1 MAKTPSYVARAR
13 DAWTARNKDY
23 NLYIQKRS
31 VTRYFAKRT
40 PGTRFDQILDAGDS
54 RIDYIQDLMDMQ
66 ELCREAIER
75 EKGCKEVQRTVLAF
89 DSDDDKKLL
98 EELQKSAKR
107 ERLTLSEYVKKALK
121 SVEKA

>member
-1 MAKTPSYVARAR
+1 MAKTPSYTARAR

-31 VTRYFAKRT
+31 VARYFVNRT
-40 PGTRFDQILDAGDS
+40 PGTRFDQVLNEGDP

-75 EKGCKEVQRTVLAF
+75 EKDGKKVEKAVLAF
-89 DSDDDKKLL
+89 DSDSDKELL
-98 EELQKSAKR
+98 EKLQANAKSEK
-107 ERLTLSEYVKKALK
+107 LSLSEYVKKALK
-121 SVEKA
+121 SVEKR